1 MIFKL
6 LQVCEDVEAGAE
18 ETKASFRILQ
28 LQQGWA
34 SLPQPL
40 GMPLWTVRWSRL
52 WTCRGIL
59 QGDLLCAW
67 TGSQMLCLSFQACLN
82 CGRTVSPVCLQE
94 AGVRPPSFVLILCSW
109 GWRCGLAFT
118 GAHLYLSSVCRS
130 RARRLFIEEGCE
142 GQLGAQCLA
151 GQWTLEDA
159 GSEGPRV
166 SQGSVQDSHTASVEF
181 TVRVWAEARC
191 WH

>member
-1 MIFKL
+1 MCVDRFPDAVL
-6 LQVCEDVEAGAE
+6 EFPSMSELWEDCVSCVSAG
-18 ETKASFRILQ
+18 
-28 LQQGWA
+28 
-34 SLPQPL
+34 
-40 GMPLWTVRWSRL
+40 SRS
-52 WTCRGIL
+52 
-59 QGDLLCAW
+59 AP
-67 TGSQMLCLSFQACLN
+67 S
-82 CGRTVSPVCLQE
+82 
-94 AGVRPPSFVLILCSW
+94 SFVLILCSW